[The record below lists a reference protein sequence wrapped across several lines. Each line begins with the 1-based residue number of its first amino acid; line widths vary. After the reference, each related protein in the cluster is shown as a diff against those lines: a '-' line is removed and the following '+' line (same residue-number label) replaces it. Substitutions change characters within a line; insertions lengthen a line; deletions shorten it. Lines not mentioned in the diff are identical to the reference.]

1 MASRILRDKGVME
14 YCEAADLYRKKY
26 NDQIKFLLAGPI
38 DEYSPTSISEEEI
51 LTLCKKKF
59 H

>member
-38 DEYSPTSISEEEI
+38 DEYTPTSISEEGY
-51 LTLCKKKF
+51 
-59 H
+59 